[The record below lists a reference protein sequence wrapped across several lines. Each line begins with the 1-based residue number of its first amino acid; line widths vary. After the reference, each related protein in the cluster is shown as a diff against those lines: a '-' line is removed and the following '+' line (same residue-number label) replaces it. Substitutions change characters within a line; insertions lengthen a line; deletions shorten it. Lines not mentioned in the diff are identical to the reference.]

1 MENLNSISKLLKNDI
16 NLKLLLLLCAGEGVS
31 INVSALSQQF
41 KKHRNTVN
49 ERLNQLYEH
58 KIIDKPIYPLT
69 WLFKEYPLFV
79 ISKDKFYR
87 NKETTNFIE
96 NDPHIF
102 AAFFFQEE
110 LYNTLTMQFHED
122 LFSYETWN
130 DNILEEEKIIKEED
144 RHPPDALLFST
155 KRFLKYD
162 PSAPFRIID
171 LGFKKGDIKKIG
183 DFELDSLSLRI
194 LKMALDG
201 KAIRTNEN
209 FLARALNVNR
219 NTIIRRIQTLLKHRI
234 IENPVSTFPRVIV
247 PPDFMLIFS
256 LFEIRRKC
264 EIVEK
269 FIRNDPH
276 VTLLI
281 KANVGRYNYFVAS
294 TFNTIEDHLE
304 WQENYNSRFEACIE
318 GIKNTYL
325 SPAMTFSI
333 RQNFVSLELIKK
345 KLQLCQKKG
354 NMNSLN
360 KVGNQF

>member
-1 MENLNSISKLLKNDI
+1 MENLNSKSKILKNEL

-41 KKHRNTVN
+41 QKHRNTIN
-49 ERLNQLYEH
+49 ERVKELYKH
-58 KIIDKPIYPLT
+58 KIIDKPLYPLT
-69 WLFKEYPLFV
+69 WLFKEYPLLV

-87 NKETTNFIE
+87 DEATRTFIE
-96 NDPHIF
+96 HDPHTF

-110 LYNTLTMQFHED
+110 LYNTLTIQFHED

-155 KRFLKYD
+155 KRILKYD
-162 PSAPFRIID
+162 PSAPFRIIN
-171 LGFKKGDIKKIG
+171 LGFKKGKIKKIG
-183 DFELDSLSLRI
+183 DYELDSLSLRI
-194 LKMALDG
+194 LNAALKG
-201 KAIRTNEN
+201 KSIRTNEN
-209 FLARALNVNR
+209 YLAQTLDVNR
-219 NTIIRRIQTLLKHRI
+219 NTIIRRIQTLLKDGLI
-234 IENPVSTFPRVIV
+234 GNPVSRFPRVIV
-247 PPDFMLIFS
+247 PPDFMLVFS

-264 EIVEK
+264 EIVER

-276 VTLLI
+276 VPLLI

-294 TFNTIEDHLE
+294 TFMTIEDHLE
-304 WQENYNSRFEACIE
+304 WQENYHQRFLACIE

-333 RQNFVSLELIKK
+333 NQNFISLELIKR
-345 KLQLCQKKG
+345 KLQLLQEKT
-354 NMNSLN
+354 
-360 KVGNQF
+360 